1 MRFKI
6 VKFYLAHGLIPAKII
21 GSTNGSKIEVRFF
34 GSKHEK
40 AFFDRQQLE
49 RLDLSEDNVKA
60 RRNDFLK
67 FDTKF

>member
-1 MRFKI
+1 MRLEI
-6 VKFYLAHGLIPAKII
+6 DTFYLAHGLIPAKII

-60 RRNDFLK
+60 RRNDFRK
-67 FDTKF
+67 CDRF